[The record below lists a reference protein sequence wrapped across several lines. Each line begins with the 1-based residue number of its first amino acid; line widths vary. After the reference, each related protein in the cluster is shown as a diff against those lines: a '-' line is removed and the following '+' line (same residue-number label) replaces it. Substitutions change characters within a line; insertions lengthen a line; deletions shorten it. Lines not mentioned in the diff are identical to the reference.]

1 MTGYQ
6 ETLTDPSYA
15 GQIVAMTAPHIG
27 NTGVNDEDPES
38 HRIWVSGYVVREP
51 SRLASS
57 WRARRSLDDELKAQ
71 GIPGIAVPGTRALT
85 MRIREQGAMRAAVST
100 VEDDPRRL
108 LDRVLASPGMTGAD
122 LARTVTTPHPYTVSP
137 PAGTATRYRVAA
149 VDLGIKAATPRNM
162 AKRGMEAR
170 VLPATVTAGEILAT
184 DPDGVFF
191 SNGPGDPAAAGYAVA
206 AMRGVLEAGVP
217 VFGICFGSQILGR
230 AIGLSTYKLR
240 YGHRGVNQPVMDLAT
255 GRVYITS
262 HNHGF
267 AAALPWGDDPPG
279 SPPAHGG
286 LPVPPQS
293 PAGAVRHP
301 VRGGRG
307 QPRQPQRRRGR
318 GHPPPRPPRLQRP
331 VPPGGRPRPARRGRP
346 LRPVRRPDGQRPMT
360 PPRPRDG
367 GEWPIVPLLWRS
379 MAHRPPSRAA
389 AKRGAPMP
397 RREDLKSVLVI
408 GSGPIVIGQGC
419 EFDYSGTQ
427 ACRVLRAEGIR
438 VSLVNSNPATIM
450 TDPEFADAT
459 YVEPI
464 TPDILEKVIAKERP
478 DALLPT
484 LGGQTALNAAVA
496 LHASGALKKYNVEL
510 IGADIDA
517 IEACE
522 DRERFKEIV
531 TALGAEV
538 PRSQI
543 CRTLDECFAAI
554 SRTSACPVVVRPSFT
569 LGGAGSGIAY
579 NEDGL
584 RRIAGAGLDASPT
597 TEVLLEESIIGW
609 KEFELELMR
618 DRNDNVVIVCSIEN
632 VDPMGVH
639 TGDWSPSP
647 PR

>member
-1 MTGYQ
+1 MTSGAQPAILVLEDGTTLRGEGFGASGETFGEMVFNTAMTGYQ

-85 MRIREQGAMRAAVST
+85 MRIRERGAMRAAVST

-137 PAGTATRYRVAA
+137 PDGTATRYRVAA

-162 AKRGMEAR
+162 AMRGMEAR

-267 AAALPWGDDPPG
+267 AAALPPEADTSRDAG
-279 SPPAHGG
+279 SAWAH
-286 LPVPPQS
+286 
-293 PAGAVRHP
+293 
-301 VRGGRG
+301 
-307 QPRQPQRRRGR
+307 
-318 GHPPPRPPRLQRP
+318 
-331 VPPGGRPRPARRGRP
+331 VPPGARKPFGTP
-346 LRPVRRPDGQRPMT
+346 YGEAVVSHVNLNDG
-360 PPRPRDG
+360 
-367 GEWPIVPLLWRS
+367 V
-379 MAHRPPSRAA
+379 
-389 AKRGAPMP
+389 
-397 RREDLKSVLVI
+397 V
-408 GSGPIVIGQGC
+408 
-419 EFDYSGTQ
+419 
-427 ACRVLRAEGIR
+427 EGIR
-438 VSLVNSNPATIM
+438 LLDRPAFSVQYH
-450 TDPEFADAT
+450 PEAAPGPHDA
-459 YVEPI
+459 V
-464 TPDILEKVIAKERP
+464 DLF
-478 DALLPT
+478 D
-484 LGGQTALNAAVA
+484 Q
-496 LHASGALKKYNVEL
+496 
-510 IGADIDA
+510 
-517 IEACE
+517 
-522 DRERFKEIV
+522 
-531 TALGAEV
+531 
-538 PRSQI
+538 
-543 CRTLDECFAAI
+543 FAA
-554 SRTSACPVVVRPSFT
+554 
-569 LGGAGSGIAY
+569 
-579 NEDGL
+579 
-584 RRIAGAGLDASPT
+584 
-597 TEVLLEESIIGW
+597 
-609 KEFELELMR
+609 LM
-618 DRNDNVVIVCSIEN
+618 DNA
-632 VDPMGVH
+632 
-639 TGDWSPSP
+639 
-647 PR
+647 R